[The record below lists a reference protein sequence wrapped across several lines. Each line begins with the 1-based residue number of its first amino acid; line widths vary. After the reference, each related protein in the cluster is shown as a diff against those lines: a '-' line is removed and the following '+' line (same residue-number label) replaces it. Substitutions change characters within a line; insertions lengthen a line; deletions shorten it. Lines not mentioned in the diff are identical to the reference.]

1 MRQAVAVC
9 LPPLRRRE
17 VRRLYV
23 REETPGDS
31 GIRRIG
37 CRMAGGEPWGVI
49 QDSREESTRLD
60 LLRSSGGL
68 GGDEK

>member
-1 MRQAVAVC
+1 M
-9 LPPLRRRE
+9 
-17 VRRLYV
+17 YV